1 MQTLWKNLMNNTF
14 CPEMKACEA
23 FQPRSP
29 VLNLLQI
36 ETTFKYH
43 ILFLPFFKA
52 TSMMSK
58 IGAFMIDFVLHVRKF
73 MPVLVTGLLLIGL
86 NLGLYISQPLPLTQA
101 SLNIYDLF
109 LARRAAGVDN
119 PVPVIVDLDEK
130 SLREQGQWPWPRY
143 RLALL
148 LEKLSQAGA
157 AVVAL
162 DILISEPDRTSPTA
176 IMRSLREELGVDVD
190 FAGLPEHFKDND
202 ALLAKVVAANPVVLG
217 GFVRFDNAPDQTT
230 TIPGVRIIER
240 IDPNGVPAAQ
250 WLMEGTGMTPLV
262 PALEQA
268 GPVAFFNMLPDQ
280 DGLIRR
286 VPLVVRVGNTYYA
299 NLSLQALMRGMNVKT
314 LRLNSGP
321 AGLYSVNVGK
331 LSIPITPAGFM
342 LVPFAGPEHTFP
354 YISASDVFK
363 KDFDPER
370 VRGRIVFVGTS
381 AVGLQDIRSTPL
393 DRYMP
398 GVEVHASVVNAALTN
413 QHITLL
419 PFEGAVQAAI
429 IVLGGGMGLIFFGL
443 LPPIVAMLGNVT
455 LAGVL
460 FIFSGWWFTTQGV
473 FLTPLWGM
481 LALLTQGTGLT
492 VQRLWSTEGEKRR
505 LRNVFSRYVSP
516 EVVRRIVER
525 GETVLRGEQR
535 ELTIMFTD
543 LRGFTSLSEGLTPEQ
558 VVTLLNRYFTPM
570 TGLIRA
576 SEGTLDKFIGD
587 AIMAFWNAPLDVTNH
602 AERAVATGLTMLQ
615 TLRKLNEEL
624 WDELLVSLRMGVGI
638 HTGMASVGNMGSE
651 ELTSYTAIGDTVN
664 LASRLEGLCSRFGLS
679 LIISEET
686 ASQCNQAGSLIVT
699 VPLAR
704 LRVKGRVAPVEVY
717 TALKSEDAE
726 RRASEIS
733 AFLNARATYQKAIQ
747 ERNPVLLEEA
757 AELFNVLFEQSPRI
771 YLYREYAGVCRKT
784 LTEPPD
790 SWTDLWVF
798 TTK

>member
-1 MQTLWKNLMNNTF
+1 MV
-14 CPEMKACEA
+14 A
-23 FQPRSP
+23 FA
-29 VLNLLQI
+29 L
-36 ETTFKYH
+36 H
-43 ILFLPFFKA
+43 I
-52 TSMMSK
+52 
-58 IGAFMIDFVLHVRKF
+58 RRF
-73 MPVLVTGLLLIGL
+73 MPVLATGLLLTAL
-86 NLGLYISQPLPLTQA
+86 NLGLYVLQPLPLTQA

-143 RLALL
+143 RLAML
-148 LEKLSQAGA
+148 LEKLSQSGA

-176 IMRSLREELGVDVD
+176 IMSSLREELGVDVN
-190 FAGLPEHFKDND
+190 FEGLPERFKDND
-202 ALLAKVVAANPVVLG
+202 ALLAAVVSANPVVLG
-217 GFVRFDNAPDQTT
+217 GFVRFDNASDLTT
-230 TIPGVRIIER
+230 AIPGVRVIER

-250 WLMEGTGMTPLV
+250 SLMQGTGMTPLV
-262 PALEQA
+262 PALEKA
-268 GPVAFFNMLPDQ
+268 GPVGFFNMLPDQ

-286 VPLVVRVGNTYYA
+286 VPLVVRVGDTYYA
-299 NLSLQALMRGMNVKT
+299 NLSLRALMLGLNAKS

-331 LSIPITPAGFM
+331 LTIPVTPDGFM

-363 KDFDPER
+363 NSFDPER

-393 DRYMP
+393 DRFMP
-398 GVEVHASVVNAALTN
+398 GVEVHASVVNAALTS
-413 QHITLL
+413 QHIIQP
-419 PFEGAVQAAI
+419 PFEGAVQAGI
-429 IVLGGGMGLIFFGL
+429 IMLGGILGLLSFGL
-443 LPPIVAMLGNVT
+443 LPPVLAMLGNMA
-455 LAGVL
+455 LAGGL
-460 FIFSGWWFTTQGV
+460 FIFSAWWFTQGV

-587 AIMAFWNAPLDVTNH
+587 AIMAFWNAPLDVPNH
-602 AERAVATGLTMLQ
+602 AERAVLTGLNMLQ

-624 WDELLVSLRMGVGI
+624 WNELLVSLRMGVGI

-664 LASRLEGLCSRFGLS
+664 LASRLEGLCSRFGLP
-679 LIISEET
+679 LVISEET
-686 ASQCNQAGSLIVT
+686 AMQCNPSGISIVT

-717 TALKSEDAE
+717 SALLPADAE
-726 RRASEIS
+726 RRATEIA
-733 AFLNARATYQKAIQ
+733 AFLNARAMYLKAVHEQ
-747 ERNPVLLEEA
+747 DAALLEQTAEA
-757 AELFNVLFEQSPRI
+757 FSALVEQFPRI
-771 YLYREYAGVCRKT
+771 YLYGEYAGVCRKT
-784 LTEPPD
+784 LTEAPE